1 MEGVRTV
8 NYGLENL
15 SLSTEQAG
23 EVLYLRASQ
32 IYSVTI
38 LLTVHGNVVLRWFWV
53 VPRLLDVHLIFIWRS
68 PLKINTLIFMIFRE
82 DFGSKLFGSLLLV
95 KGSHQDGG

>member
-8 NYGLENL
+8 NYGLENP

-23 EVLYLRASQ
+23 EVLYPGASQ

-53 VPRLLDVHLIFIWRS
+53 VPRLLDVHLIFTWHS

-82 DFGSKLFGSLLLV
+82 EFGSKLFGSLLLV
-95 KGSHQDGG
+95 KSSHQDGG